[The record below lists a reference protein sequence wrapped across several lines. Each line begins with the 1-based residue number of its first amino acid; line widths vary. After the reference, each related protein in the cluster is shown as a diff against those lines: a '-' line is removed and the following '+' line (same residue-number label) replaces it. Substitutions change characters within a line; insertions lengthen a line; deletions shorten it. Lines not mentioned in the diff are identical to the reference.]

1 VFTLPTLDGLKADEL
16 QKILDDALKA
26 HGDIAKIKDED
37 LTDEQLEE
45 LETITA
51 AIATV
56 TEAQTATAAAAE
68 ERAARIAAA
77 KAASTP
83 AEGEGEGEGEGET
96 DAEAQAAIDAEV
108 AATDVPNDAAELEQE
123 AAVVASAAPSGRS
136 AVRGAASKAPAVKRP
151 VAPKPERPKATIHTV
166 GESSAFGSGA
176 ELPDMKA
183 VAEAFLGRSR
193 SMPQRKLAGLVSQ
206 HTPVASFAKATRPEF
221 TLVAGDQQGNFDKIN
236 DAARGEDGSLGNIV
250 AAGGWC
256 APSETIYDIPQLAT
270 VSGILNLA
278 EVSVPRGGLS
288 FTKGP
293 SFEQIYAD
301 AGFLQTEAQAEAGVL
316 KNFIDV
322 ECPGFEEVRLDA
334 IGFGVRAGILT
345 NKAWP
350 ELVRHYLDETL
361 VAHAHKKN
369 ASMIQRIV
377 ALSGSPITAGGI
389 GSVASDMLD
398 ALALQATRLRY
409 KYRLGETARIEGM
422 APLWLLEVARS
433 DFAYREDIGYYNV
446 TDAQINGWLAARNI
460 YLQWVYDWQDLAGSP
475 FETGTSGNAKP
486 WPTEVE
492 VDLWPSGAFVAG
504 TEDVIS
510 LDIVHD
516 TASLAANTFTAAFFE
531 EAIMVFNPK
540 ANGIRVSIPVARPA
554 GRTGA
559 HNLTNGFVA
568 RPAISA

>member
-1 VFTLPTLDGLKADEL
+1 MFTLPTLDGLSPDEL
-16 QKILDDALKA
+16 QKTLDDALKA
-26 HGDIAKIKDED
+26 HGKIASIKDED

-56 TEAQTATAAAAE
+56 TEAQTAATAAAD

-83 AEGEGEGEGEGET
+83 AEEEGEPADEA

-108 AATDVPNDAAELEQE
+108 AATEIPADAAELEQE
-123 AAVVASAAPSGRS
+123 AAVVASAAPSGKS
-136 AVRGAASKAPAVKRP
+136 AVRGAASKAAAPKRP
-151 VAPKPERPKATIHTV
+151 VAPKPERPRATIRTV
-166 GESSAFGSGA
+166 GESGAFASGA
-176 ELPDMKA
+176 ELPDMGK

-193 SMPQRKLAGLVSQ
+193 SMPQRKLNGLVSQ

-236 DAARGEDGSLGNIV
+236 DAARGTDGSLGNIV

-270 VSGILNLA
+270 VSGILDIA

-322 ECPGFEEVRLDA
+322 ECPGFQEVRLDA

-377 ALSGSPITAGGI
+377 ALSGNLITAGGI
-389 GSVASDMLD
+389 GSIASDTLD

-422 APLWLLEVARS
+422 APIWLLEVMRS

-446 TDAQINGWLAARNI
+446 TDAQVNGWLAARNI

-475 FETGTSGNAKP
+475 FETGDTGPAKP

-540 ANGIRVSIPVARPA
+540 ANGVRVSIPVARPA

-559 HNLTNGFVA
+559 HNLTNGFTA